1 MGTDS
6 DLLGSNENNPDKTA
20 VFMEL
25 PDLSK
30 KINELLE
37 IVKKNVLLEFRE
49 KSLLQSIMDGKQKPE
64 EKPAE
69 KIFFFCSKTNSWK
82 LCKPLGDAFKIN
94 LKNILFGETYRGV
107 ERNTV
112 IIYITTCSVDCI
124 QKLVLS
130 A

>member
-25 PDLSK
+25 PDLIK

-69 KIFFFCSKTNSWK
+69 KTFFFCSKTNS
-82 LCKPLGDAFKIN
+82 
-94 LKNILFGETYRGV
+94 
-107 ERNTV
+107 
-112 IIYITTCSVDCI
+112 
-124 QKLVLS
+124 
-130 A
+130 